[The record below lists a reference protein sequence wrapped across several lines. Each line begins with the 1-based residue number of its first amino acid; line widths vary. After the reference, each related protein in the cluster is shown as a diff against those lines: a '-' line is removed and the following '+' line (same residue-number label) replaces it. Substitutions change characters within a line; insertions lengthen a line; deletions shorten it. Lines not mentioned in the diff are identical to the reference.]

1 MFQKFHILWNYL
13 TKGEDDMRQA
23 FNKLDLNHD
32 GYVTKEELT
41 CYLKNS
47 GLLPDESEEKA
58 IKCFKNL
65 DLNGDGRISYPEFV
79 MGWKFHC

>member
-32 GYVTKEELT
+32 GYVSKEELT

-47 GLLPDESEEKA
+47 GLLPDESEEGLITKYGYLVA
-58 IKCFKNL
+58 VNPMAQMLFSPVF
-65 DLNGDGRISYPEFV
+65 GSQR
-79 MGWKFHC
+79 